1 MITTVL
7 FDFDGTLIDTT
18 DVVISS
24 WQDTFRAITG
34 EEKTREELLGTLGEV
49 VRDSMKRFFPDR
61 DPDECIR
68 IYRSFQGEDYM
79 LRMKFYDG
87 MEETVRRLKREGYKV
102 GIVTSRTKRT
112 AYQAIDNCGL
122 RDCFDYVL
130 SCEDT
135 DIHKPNPEPA
145 LLALE
150 KLGSSADE
158 TIMIG
163 DSMYDIG
170 CAHNAGITAA
180 AVSWQTAIPDDIL
193 YGPEGPEYIIDKAED
208 IFRIIEECNG

>member
-87 MEETVRRLKREGYKV
+87 MEETV
-102 GIVTSRTKRT
+102 VTLT
-112 AYQAIDNCGL
+112 
-122 RDCFDYVL
+122 
-130 SCEDT
+130 
-135 DIHKPNPEPA
+135 
-145 LLALE
+145 
-150 KLGSSADE
+150 
-158 TIMIG
+158 
-163 DSMYDIG
+163 
-170 CAHNAGITAA
+170 
-180 AVSWQTAIPDDIL
+180 
-193 YGPEGPEYIIDKAED
+193 
-208 IFRIIEECNG
+208 